1 MPDLAAESGR
11 SSAPKHAHRP
21 RVIPVLLLKGDLL
34 YKSVQFKDHKY
45 VGDPRIAVKI
55 FNDKGCDELV
65 LLDITAT
72 NERRRPNFQL
82 IEEIAS
88 EAFMP
93 VAYGGGVRTQEDFR
107 DIIRLG
113 VEKVVLCS
121 HAIEEPAFVAE
132 AARLHGSQSVV
143 VCLDVKRNWVGKA
156 QLMTHAGTKATGVE
170 VLAFAKQMADSGAGE
185 LIINSIDRD
194 GTFKG
199 YDLEL
204 TKMVSSAVSVPVI
217 ASGGAGSLDHLVE
230 AIDQGGASAAAA
242 GSIFVFQ
249 GPHRGV
255 LITFPEEEKLRS
267 AFERRTSV

>member
-1 MPDLAAESGR
+1 MPDAGAIRTMHNGTR
-11 SSAPKHAHRP
+11 AHRP

-72 NERRRPNFQL
+72 AERRRPNLQL

-93 VAYGGGVRTQEDFR
+93 VAYGGGVRTQEDFKQ
-107 DIIRLG
+107 IIRLG
-113 VEKVVLCS
+113 VEKVVLCT
-121 HAIEEPAFVAE
+121 HAVEDLSFVSE
-132 AARLHGSQSVV
+132 AARVHGSQSVV
-143 VCLDVKRNWVGKA
+143 VCIDVKRNWMGKPA
-156 QLMTHAGTKATGVE
+156 VMTHAGTKTANIDAVA
-170 VLAFAKQMADSGAGE
+170 LAKQVAAAGAGE
-185 LIINSIDRD
+185 IIVNSVDRD

-199 YDLEL
+199 YDLAL
-204 TKMVSSAVSVPVI
+204 TKSISSAVNVPVI
-217 ASGGAGSLDHLVE
+217 ACGGAGELGHMAEVIR
-230 AIDQGGASAAAA
+230 AGGASAAAA

-249 GPHRGV
+249 GPHRAV
-255 LITFPEEEKLRS
+255 LITFPEENRLRA
-267 AFERRTSV
+267 AFAG

>member
-1 MPDLAAESGR
+1 MHDAKMASSGLSNSR
-11 SSAPKHAHRP
+11 RVHRP

-72 NERRRPNFQL
+72 NEQRKPNFEL

-93 VAYGGGVRTQEDFR
+93 VAYGGGVRTQEDFKK
-107 DIIRLG
+107 IIHLG
-113 VEKVVLCS
+113 VEKVILCS
-121 HAIEEPAFVAE
+121 HAVGNAAFVKE
-132 AARLHGSQSVV
+132 AASIHGSQSVV
-143 VCLDVKRNWVGKA
+143 VCIDAKRNWMGKA
-156 QLMTHAGTKATGVE
+156 QVMTHAGTKPANVS
-170 VLAFAKQMADSGAGE
+170 VAALAKEMADAGAGE
-185 LIINSIDRD
+185 IIINSIDRD

-199 YDLEL
+199 YDLPL
-204 TKMVSSAVSVPVI
+204 IKSVTSSVNVPVV
-217 ASGGAGSLDHLVE
+217 ASGGAGNLEHLGE
-230 AIDQGGASAAAA
+230 AIREGDASAAAA

-249 GPHRGV
+249 GPHRAV
-255 LITFPEEEKLRS
+255 LITFPEEKRLRE
-267 AFERRTSV
+267 AFAV

>member
-1 MPDLAAESGR
+1 MPDSPSGALSGIHPR
-11 SSAPKHAHRP
+11 RVHRP
-21 RVIPVLLLKGDLL
+21 RVIPILLLKGDLL

-72 NERRRPNFQL
+72 NEGRQPNFQL

-93 VAYGGGVRTQEDFR
+93 VAYGGGVRTQEDFKR
-107 DIIRLG
+107 IIHLG

-121 HAIEEPAFVAE
+121 HAVGNPDFIKE
-132 AARLHGSQSVV
+132 AARVHGSQAVV
-143 VCLDVKRNWVGKA
+143 VCIDVKRNWMGKA
-156 QLMTHAGTKATGVE
+156 QVRTHAGTKDASIGVA
-170 VLAFAKQMADSGAGE
+170 AFAQQMAAAGAGE

-199 YDLEL
+199 YDLPLVES
-204 TKMVSSAVSVPVI
+204 VASCVSVPII
-217 ASGGAGSLDHLVE
+217 ASGGAGSLDHVVE
-230 AIDQGGASAAAA
+230 VIRKGGASAAAA

-249 GPHRGV
+249 GPHRAV
-255 LITFPEEEKLRS
+255 LITFPQESKLRA
-267 AFERRTSV
+267 AFEN